1 MDLLRV
7 IAVWALTVNL
17 TSCGLGSNLNP
28 PIQADDLGAI
38 GDGFGRQGTLIGNGG
53 SNPTTSFGF
62 LPSGDFYCYFNQPN
76 HQVVSLEV
84 VGWIEQSDRYE
95 LIAEQFASFG
105 ETLIVPAAELL
116 GFDSVICRARLPA
129 SGGQVVAEPMNCSR
143 ADLNSDGSVNSMD
156 LSLLLGQINEDSSI
170 PYDAQF
176 DINKDGVVS
185 AQDMTHLLQCME
197 SGGAQ

>member
-1 MDLLRV
+1 M

-17 TSCGLGSNLNP
+17 ISCGLGSNLNP
-28 PIQADDLGAI
+28 PTQADDLGAI
-38 GDGFGRQGTLIGNGG
+38 GDGFGKQGTLIGNGG

-62 LPSGDFYCYFNQPN
+62 LQSGDFYCYFNEP
-76 HQVVSLEV
+76 HFEFVGLRV
-84 VGWIEQSDRYE
+84 VGYVEQSDRYE

-105 ETLIVPAAELL
+105 ETLIVPASDLV
-116 GFDSVICRARLPA
+116 GFHSVTCNAVLPA
-129 SGGQVVAEPMNCSR
+129 SGGQVVAEPMNCFR

-185 AQDMTHLLQCME
+185 AHDMAHLLQCME